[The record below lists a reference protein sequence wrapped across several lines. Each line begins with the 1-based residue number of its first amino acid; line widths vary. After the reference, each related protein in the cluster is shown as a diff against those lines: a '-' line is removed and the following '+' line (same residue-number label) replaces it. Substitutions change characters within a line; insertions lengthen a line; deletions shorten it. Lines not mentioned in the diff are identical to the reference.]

1 MATPTQVFKGNPA
14 VLRVNGIKIANVTST
29 DVDYNTN
36 KANVPMSGGL
46 GISKGFPIGMV
57 NISTFETT
65 GGLSS
70 QDIISAIANQDV
82 VEVEFTQG
90 GVTFIVTGTG
100 EKMSK
105 KSQTDKGMT
114 DGTYAF
120 SGAVQTF

>member
-1 MATPTQVFKGNPA
+1 MATPTQIFKGNPA
-14 VLRVNGIKIANVTST
+14 VLRVNGIKVANVTST
-29 DVDYNTN
+29 DVDYNPN
-36 KANVPMSGGL
+36 KSNVPMSGGL

-70 QDIISAIANQDV
+70 QDIISAIVNQDI

-120 SGAVQTF
+120 SGAVQTI

>member
-14 VLRVNGIKIANVTST
+14 VLRVNGVKIANVTST

-57 NISTFETT
+57 NVSTFETT

>member
-1 MATPTQVFKGNPA
+1 MATSTQVYKGNPA
-14 VLRVNGIKIANVTST
+14 VLRVNGTKVANVTST

-46 GISKGFPIGMV
+46 GISKGFPIGTV
-57 NISTFETT
+57 NISTFETA

-70 QDIISAIANQDV
+70 QDIINAIVNQDI

-114 DGTYAF
+114 DGSYAF
-120 SGAVQTF
+120 SGSVRTI